1 QPALDRGR
9 GARHRRAAGVGVG
22 LRSEEGARG
31 LRPHSRGDR
40 DRPGLRPLLD
50 RSGRDRLGGADPPG
64 GAPGGRP
71 RAGDPPAAPRGG
83 GEDLDRAALRRRRDR
98 PSAQR
103 SDAPGDFGAARESP
117 ADRGA
122 ARSPDRER
130 DGLAGDLEAGRGE
143 PPLGRSSRHPP
154 RDLPQPAFPARGR
167 PAAPARSPQG
177 RAARPRRRPAPR
189 ATAAPPRAAPLGPA
203 GLGSVL
209 RRFDGDSAPDLTPWE
224 PARRVGHRVSDQAFK
239 RRRIPQRGVEPELP
253 SPAEPRQR
261 GQEGTSAGKRDPQR
275 AHPLDRPADSESTSF
290 GSWLRRQREA
300 REVSLREIAD
310 RTKISMRYL
319 EAMEEDRYDLL
330 PAPVFARGFLREYA
344 RYVGLNADEVINH
357 FLAAQQT
364 QSAGSDDAPASG
376 PALSIPRSGSSP
388 WPRLLFFGLATLILL
403 GLVALGVWL
412 ADRRRAR
419 PQSAP
424 PPPIAAPPVS
434 ASPAVTPSSP
444 AAPES
449 PARALRLTL

>member
-1 QPALDRGR
+1 M
-9 GARHRRAAGVGVG
+9 
-22 LRSEEGARG
+22 
-31 LRPHSRGDR
+31 
-40 DRPGLRPLLD
+40 
-50 RSGRDRLGGADPPG
+50 
-64 GAPGGRP
+64 
-71 RAGDPPAAPRGG
+71 
-83 GEDLDRAALRRRRDR
+83 
-98 PSAQR
+98 
-103 SDAPGDFGAARESP
+103 
-117 ADRGA
+117 
-122 ARSPDRER
+122 
-130 DGLAGDLEAGRGE
+130 
-143 PPLGRSSRHPP
+143 
-154 RDLPQPAFPARGR
+154 
-167 PAAPARSPQG
+167 
-177 RAARPRRRPAPR
+177 
-189 ATAAPPRAAPLGPA
+189 
-203 GLGSVL
+203 
-209 RRFDGDSAPDLTPWE
+209 
-224 PARRVGHRVSDQAFK
+224 
-239 RRRIPQRGVEPELP
+239 P

-434 ASPAVTPSSP
+434 ASPAVTPPSP

-449 PARALRLTL
+449 PARALRLTLDFTGDCWVDAVIDGGRRVSEQRVQGESLQVDADRTIELTLGNVGAVDAQLNGLPLPLSRRLGEVARRTIDLTTARQLRDQKESR